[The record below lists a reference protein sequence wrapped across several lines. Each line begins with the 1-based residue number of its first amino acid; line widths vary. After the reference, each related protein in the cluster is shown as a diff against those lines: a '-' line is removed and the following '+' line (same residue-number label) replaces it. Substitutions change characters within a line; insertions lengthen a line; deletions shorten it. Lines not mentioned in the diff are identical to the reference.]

1 VLQEIIRRVPFFA
14 ALPPRHL
21 RWLAETLQAEDILAG
36 TVLFRE
42 GESGDRFF
50 IIIQGEIEL
59 FTGPEDGGEQVIATR
74 GPGEFV
80 GEMSLI
86 GAGGLRRASARAR
99 GDGEVLVMTRADF
112 DALLHRYPP
121 LGYDLARV
129 LGERLEQAH
138 AGEIRRLEEHNRQ
151 LQQALDDLR
160 RDAGG
165 AGRDARA

>member
-1 VLQEIIRRVPFFA
+1 VLQKIIRRVPFFA

-21 RWLAETLQAEDILAG
+21 RWLAETLQAEDILEG
-36 TVLFRE
+36 TMLFRE
-42 GESGDRFF
+42 GERGDRFF
-50 IIIQGEIEL
+50 IVIQGEIEL
-59 FTGPEDGGEQVIATR
+59 FTRLEDGGEQVLATR

-86 GAGGLRRASARAR
+86 SAGGLRRASARAR

-112 DALLHRYPP
+112 DTLLHRYPP

-138 AGEIRRLEEHNRQ
+138 ASQIRRLEEQNRQ

-160 RDAGG
+160 RNTDGT
-165 AGRDARA
+165 GRDAHA